1 MPRLPRRP
9 RLIVMVVVLL
19 VLLLVVL
26 SAFVRLYT
34 DLLWFRSV
42 HFSSVFGRR
51 LTTEIV
57 LFVVFGL
64 LMSVIV
70 GVNIFL
76 AHRLRPPYRAMSQEQ
91 QQLDALTHAIA
102 PVRRWIFVVVVG
114 LVGLFSCVGAA
125 NRWSIWLQW
134 SKR

>member
-26 SAFVRLYT
+26 SAFIRLYT

-42 HFSSVFGRR
+42 HFSSVFSRR
-51 LTTEIV
+51 LTTEV
-57 LFVVFGL
+57 LLFFVFGL
-64 LMSVIV
+64 LMAAVV

-76 AHRLRPPYRAMSQEQ
+76 AHRLRPPFRAMSQEQ
-91 QQLDALTHAIA
+91 QQLEALTHALA
-102 PVRRWIFVVVVG
+102 P
-114 LVGLFSCVGAA
+114 L
-125 NRWSIWLQW
+125 
-134 SKR
+134 

>member
-9 RLIVMVVVLL
+9 RLIVMVLVLL

-42 HFSSVFGRR
+42 HFSTVFSRR

-57 LFVVFGL
+57 LFVMFGV
-64 LMSVIV
+64 LMAFVV
-70 GVNIFL
+70 GLNIFL
-76 AHRLRPPYRAMSQEQ
+76 AHRLRPPYRALSQEQ
-91 QQLDALTHAIA
+91 QQLEALTHAIA
-102 PVRRWIFVVVVG
+102 PLRRWIFIGVVG
-114 LVGLFSCVGAA
+114 AIGLFPGGPPA
-125 NRWSIWLQW
+125 NPWGRLP
-134 SKR
+134 